1 MTEITISSPH
11 FIAADDSVL
20 LTDSNFK
27 QYLGDSRV
35 FHTSLADISASNLLK
50 IAKFDCKFIFVNNGF
65 DNDAELFEKTKIFL
79 NSIYDTHIVIG
90 YIRPGPMTFAE
101 QSIVRS
107 DCPTLWIFGCSLSVG
122 VGVSNNDLYSTKL
135 GDSLGMPVVTVAKGG
150 SSTRWSLRQLM
161 HADIRPED
169 IVIWQLTTLERFTVK
184 QENKW
189 PQEVML
195 KNLSRAVILATT
207 DEQLWFDQISLIN
220 YGVQYLRAC
229 NSNFYMISLDGQTP
243 MIHRCLE
250 QYTRYPE
257 YCYGADWQVEI
268 GTDGLHPGPKS
279 HNLLYQILKEKIL
292 LAQRH

>member
-1 MTEITISSPH
+1 
-11 FIAADDSVL
+11 
-20 LTDSNFK
+20 
-27 QYLGDSRV
+27 
-35 FHTSLADISASNLLK
+35 
-50 IAKFDCKFIFVNNGF
+50 
-65 DNDAELFEKTKIFL
+65 
-79 NSIYDTHIVIG
+79 
-90 YIRPGPMTFAE
+90 
-101 QSIVRS
+101 
-107 DCPTLWIFGCSLSVG
+107 
-122 VGVSNNDLYSTKL
+122 
-135 GDSLGMPVVTVAKGG
+135 VAKGG

-257 YCYGADWQVEI
+257 YCYGADWQVDI